1 LYLAKLPA
9 CYHTSGE
16 VADNLDGKTKL
27 ELIELLGKLN
37 VEQGTTI
44 VIVTHDSQ
52 VASMGRMLFVSDG
65 KLLAK
70 ENREHT

>member
-1 LYLAKLPA
+1 MEKPRLEIIKLL
-9 CYHTSGE
+9 S
-16 VADNLDGKTKL
+16 KL
-27 ELIELLGKLN
+27 K

-52 VASMGRMLFVSDG
+52 ASSMKGRMLAVSDG

>member
-1 LYLAKLPA
+1 
-9 CYHTSGE
+9 
-16 VADNLDGKTKL
+16 LDGKTKL
-27 ELIELLGKLN
+27 EIIKLLGKLN

-52 VASMGRMLFVSDG
+52 AASMRGRMLAVSDG